1 MVQSV
6 SIITTEGKIQTILKE
21 TTLSKEVDNNNNKI
35 DVMNIDE
42 VNKTIVENE
51 DTISIKETIS
61 IDNKKERE
69 FTTNIEEVRN
79 LNIKSRAVK
88 IVDKENT
95 SDAVEIEKHSKI
107 SVKEDF
113 GAASNQNTDK
123 LS

>member
-1 MVQSV
+1 MS
-6 SIITTEGKIQTILKE
+6 
-21 TTLSKEVDNNNNKI
+21 
-35 DVMNIDE
+35 IDE

-95 SDAVEIEKHSKI
+95 SDAVEIEKNSKI

>member
-79 LNIKSRAVK
+79 LNIKSRAAK
-88 IVDKENT
+88 NCR
-95 SDAVEIEKHSKI
+95 
-107 SVKEDF
+107 
-113 GAASNQNTDK
+113 
-123 LS
+123 

>member
-88 IVDKENT
+88 NCR
-95 SDAVEIEKHSKI
+95 
-107 SVKEDF
+107 
-113 GAASNQNTDK
+113 
-123 LS
+123 